1 MRRDNIVL
9 IGMAGAGK
17 STLGVLL
24 AKTLGMDF
32 IDTDLLIQQQTG
44 LLLQQLLDREG
55 MDAFLQT
62 EERIVCA
69 LETAGSVIATG
80 GSVVY
85 SARAMEHLA
94 QNGCIVFL
102 DVPYA
107 QLEKRLTNITTRG
120 VVMKKGYTLRDLYQE
135 RQTLYRQYA
144 QVTVDC
150 GTQDVEACVRELV
163 TRLEQ

>member
-1 MRRDNIVL
+1 MCAGDSRQRDCYRWKRRL
-9 IGMAGAGK
+9 QRTRHGT
-17 STLGVLL
+17 SC
-24 AKTLGMDF
+24 AK
-32 IDTDLLIQQQTG
+32 
-44 LLLQQLLDREG
+44 RVH
-55 MDAFLQT
+55 
-62 EERIVCA
+62 RV
-69 LETAGSVIATG
+69 
-80 GSVVY
+80 
-85 SARAMEHLA
+85 
-94 QNGCIVFL
+94 L

-163 TRLEQ
+163 TQLEQ